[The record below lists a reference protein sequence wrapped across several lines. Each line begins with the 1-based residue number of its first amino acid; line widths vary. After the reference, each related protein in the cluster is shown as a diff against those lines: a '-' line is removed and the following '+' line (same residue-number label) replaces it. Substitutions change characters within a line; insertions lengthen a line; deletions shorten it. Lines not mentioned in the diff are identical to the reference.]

1 MSLRRRIKI
10 GEARVKR
17 MMVLLCL
24 ACLGRADLA
33 YAAEQISI
41 AAPITNPA
49 FAYLFVAIDK
59 GYFAEQGLDPNIQ
72 ALDGQIATSAL
83 IGGGLDYSSSP
94 ASAIGAILKGARLK
108 VIYYAARRASEELWS
123 IDDSVRSF
131 SDLRDK
137 LIVVGGRG
145 GSEEIFIRLLLKS
158 ERLPSDFVSYSALG
172 VGPIKAAALA
182 SGSQQNAMLN
192 MLERGQLQ
200 AMGILA
206 KGHIV
211 VDFRKVADM
220 PNGGLAT
227 SDQEIAQH
235 RERTIRVMRALLKGA
250 AFMRRYQDATVDIL
264 AKRYSNLARGDLA
277 DSLADAVENAT
288 EDGTVSNETAERELA
303 VRGELMGVASAS
315 VPSAD
320 QAFDFSLL
328 RGAAEELKAAG
339 WQPSK

>member
-1 MSLRRRIKI
+1 M
-10 GEARVKR
+10 KR
-17 MMVLLCL
+17 ALLLFCL
-24 ACLGRADLA
+24 ACLGGAHAARAAD
-33 YAAEQISI
+33 EISI

-59 GYFAEQGLDPNIQ
+59 GYFAEEGLAPSIQ

-83 IGGGLDYSSSP
+83 IGGGLNYSSSP
-94 ASAIGAILKGARLK
+94 ASAIGAILKGAHVK

-123 IDDSVRSF
+123 IDDSAKSF
-131 SDLRDK
+131 SDLKGK

-158 ERLPSDFVSYSALG
+158 ENLPSDFVSYSPLG

-200 AMGILA
+200 AMGILS
-206 KGHIV
+206 KGHMV

-235 RERTIRVMRALLKGA
+235 RERVIRVMRALLKGA
-250 AFMRRYQDATVDIL
+250 AFMKRYQDATVDIL
-264 AKRYSNLARGDLA
+264 TKRYSNLARADLA
-277 DSLADAVENAT
+277 DSLADAIENAT
-288 EDGTVSNETAERELA
+288 QDGTVTDETAERELA
-303 VRGELMGVASAS
+303 VRGELMGVPLANI
-315 VPSAD
+315 PSAD
-320 QAFDFSLL
+320 KAFDFSLL
-328 RGAAEELKAAG
+328 REAAASLKAAG